1 MQIAELTMT
10 EPTDVAVTSGKA
22 KPSTPRGPL
31 FVLGMW
37 RSGTSLLYALLNKHP
52 QIALLYEGDL
62 HVLRPLSWVPAPGPW
77 KVRRWEF
84 WNDALQRHNLHSR
97 DFSGSDLSQ
106 IALDAYRHYA
116 DEKGALIG
124 GEKSPNYFDSI
135 TLLADDFPDARFIV
149 IWRDP
154 EAICN
159 SVIRAARKI
168 HSWFDRGGMWLRV
181 LLGMEEMRME
191 CNRLVAKYPT
201 RLHELSYEE
210 MVRDPEKTMKAICDF
225 LEIPFVPDMA
235 SLEGAD
241 RSAIYEAGPHEMVRS
256 KHIVSSARRAD
267 VVPTKLKKK
276 IACYVSLWRENY
288 AESWPQIQDWKTRGS
303 VQPSLFERLSDR
315 VLYRC
320 LRLLDAAIVLA
331 YCLVPL
337 ALLGRFRHF
346 QRKREE
352 VRARR
357 HQAKTPSE
365 SSSSNTAAT
374 TSRSE

>member
-1 MQIAELTMT
+1 MT
-10 EPTDVAVTSGKA
+10 ESRDVAVIHGAAES
-22 KPSTPRGPL
+22 STPRGPL
-31 FVLGMW
+31 FVVGMW

-52 QIALLYEGDL
+52 KIALLYEGDL

-77 KVRRWEF
+77 KLRRWEF
-84 WNDALQRHNLHSR
+84 WNDALERHNLHTR
-97 DFSGSDLSQ
+97 DFFGSDLSQ

-116 DEKGALIG
+116 EEKGALIG

-135 TLLADDFPDARFIV
+135 TRLADDFPDGRFIV

-159 SVIRAARKI
+159 SVIRAAGKI
-168 HSWFDRGGMWLRV
+168 HSWFDRSGMWLRV
-181 LLGMEEMRME
+181 LLGMEEMRIE
-191 CNRLVAKYPT
+191 CNRLAAKYPT

-210 MVRDPEKTMKAICDF
+210 MVRDPQTAMKAICAF

-256 KHIVSSARRAD
+256 QQIVSSARRAD
-267 VVPTKLKKK
+267 VVPDELKKK
-276 IACYVSLWRENY
+276 IAGYVSFWRENY
-288 AESWPQIQDWKTRGS
+288 RESWPQIEDWKTRGG
-303 VQPSLFERLSDR
+303 VQTSLVERLSDR
-315 VLYRC
+315 VQYRG

-337 ALLGRFRHF
+337 AWLGRFRHF

-352 VRARR
+352 VRAKQ
-357 HQAKTPSE
+357 QAQTCSE
-365 SSSSNTAAT
+365 SNDPRPSAI

>member
-1 MQIAELTMT
+1 MQIAELKMT
-10 EPTDVAVTSGKA
+10 ESSDVAVINCAAES
-22 KPSTPRGPL
+22 STPRGPL
-31 FVLGMW
+31 FVVGMW

-77 KVRRWEF
+77 KLRRWEF
-84 WNDALQRHNLHSR
+84 WNDALERHNLHTR

-135 TLLADDFPDARFIV
+135 TRLADDFPDARFMV

-168 HSWFDRGGMWLRV
+168 HSWFDRSGMWLRV
-181 LLGMEEMRME
+181 LLGMEEMRIE
-191 CNRLVAKYPT
+191 CNRLAAKYPT

-210 MVRDPEKTMKAICDF
+210 MVHDPETTMKAICAF

-256 KHIVSSARRAD
+256 KQIVSSARRAD
-267 VVPTKLKKK
+267 VVPDKLKKK
-276 IACYVSLWRENY
+276 IACYVSFWRENY
-288 AESWPQIQDWKTRGS
+288 RESWPQIQDWKTRGS
-303 VQPSLFERLSDR
+303 VPPLLFERLSDR
-315 VLYRC
+315 VQYRC

-337 ALLGRFRHF
+337 ALLARFRHF

-352 VRARR
+352 VRAKQ
-357 HQAKTPSE
+357 QAKTS
-365 SSSSNTAAT
+365 SDSSSNAAAT